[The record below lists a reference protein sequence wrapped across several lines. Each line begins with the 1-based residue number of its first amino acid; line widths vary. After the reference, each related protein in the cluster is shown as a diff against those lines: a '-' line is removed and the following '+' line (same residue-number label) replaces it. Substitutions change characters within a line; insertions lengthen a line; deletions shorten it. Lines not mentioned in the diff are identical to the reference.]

1 MTMENRA
8 SQARY
13 NKLVQKADVK
23 ELTRSHDAAKARAD
37 AVRVQRNK
45 ANATKREAEKLA
57 AAANVEASKQRELRL
72 GAAQAA
78 AAEHESR
85 VRTEKKLEKERQ
97 QVQRLTE
104 KLSVLALEKR
114 KLDAKYRQTVKDAG
128 LHAPAGGGGGGG
140 GGAATSP
147 ALSLRKQVIRDSM
160 ARGQRKRE
168 LASMAALVNANAIL
182 RKQGKRQKERIT
194 VLREEAKSA
203 LRPSPQ

>member
-1 MTMENRA
+1 MTMEERA

-23 ELTRSHDAAKARAD
+23 ELTRSRDAAKAKAD
-37 AVRVQRNK
+37 AARVQKNK
-45 ANATKREAEKLA
+45 ANAAKREAEKLA
-57 AAANVEASKQRELRL
+57 AAEKVEASKQRELRL
-72 GAAQAA
+72 GAAQTA

-114 KLDAKYRQTVKDAG
+114 ELDAKYRQAVKDAG
-128 LHAPAGGGGGGG
+128 LHAPAGAA
-140 GGAATSP
+140 GAAGAAAAP
-147 ALSLRKQVIRDSM
+147 ALSLRRQVIRDSM
-160 ARGQRKRE
+160 ASDQRKRE
-168 LASMAALVNANAIL
+168 LASMAALVNANANL

-194 VLREEAKSA
+194 ELREEAKSA
-203 LRPSPQ
+203 